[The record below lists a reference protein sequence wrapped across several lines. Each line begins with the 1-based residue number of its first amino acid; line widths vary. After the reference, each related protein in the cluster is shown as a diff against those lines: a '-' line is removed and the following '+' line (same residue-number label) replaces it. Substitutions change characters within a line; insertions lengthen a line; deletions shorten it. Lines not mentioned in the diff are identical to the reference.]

1 MKLRLLSWNVRG
13 LNNPQKIESI
23 KSWLRSWKC
32 DVVCLQETKLAGV
45 DLQLA
50 RSLWGT
56 SFVDWEFLLAV
67 GSAGGVLLMWDNRV
81 VEKLD
86 AVVHD
91 FSVSYLWKSVSDGL
105 VWVGTGL
112 YGPTNDL
119 LRRELWEELRA
130 VQGLW
135 SHPWCV
141 FGDFNAVRFPSE
153 RLGCSRL
160 SSQMTDFSDFVEA
173 SNLVDLPLGGG
184 PYT

>member
-1 MKLRLLSWNVRG
+1 
-13 LNNPQKIESI
+13 
-23 KSWLRSWKC
+23 
-32 DVVCLQETKLAGV
+32 
-45 DLQLA
+45 
-50 RSLWGT
+50 
-56 SFVDWEFLLAV
+56 
-67 GSAGGVLLMWDNRV
+67 MWDNRV

-119 LRRELWEELRA
+119 LRQELWEELRA

-141 FGDFNAVRFPSE
+141 FGDFNAVHFPSE
-153 RLGCSRL
+153 WLGCSRL